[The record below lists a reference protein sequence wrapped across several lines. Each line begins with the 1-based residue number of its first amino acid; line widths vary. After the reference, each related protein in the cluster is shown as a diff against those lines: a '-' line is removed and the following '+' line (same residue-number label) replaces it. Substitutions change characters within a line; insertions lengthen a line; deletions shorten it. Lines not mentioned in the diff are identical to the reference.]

1 MDFDPSRLRRG
12 EVIAGASAVL
22 LLVFLLFFRW
32 YGLSGRFAPA
42 AASLGRPTSF
52 TGWDSL
58 TNLRWLL
65 LVTILAALALT
76 FLQATQRAPAL
87 PASMS
92 VILTA
97 LGLLAVLALIYRVV
111 INVPG
116 ADDLLDQKPGAWLG
130 LASAI
135 GIMYGGYASLRHEG
149 IAPRDAR
156 TEIETVRLGCTSES

>member
-1 MDFDPSRLRRG
+1 MGFHPSRLRRG

-22 LLVFLLFFRW
+22 LLGFLVFFRW
-32 YGLSGRFAPA
+32 YGLGGMLAPTA
-42 AASLGRPTSF
+42 AIVGRPTSF

-76 FLQATQRAPAL
+76 LLQATQRAPAL

-92 VILTA
+92 VIVTV
-97 LGLLAVLALIYRVV
+97 LGLLTVLALIYRVV

-116 ADDLLDQKPGAWLG
+116 ADDLLGQKPGAWLG

-135 GIMYGGYASLRHEG
+135 GILYGGYASMRQEG
-149 IAPRDAR
+149 ISPRDAR
-156 TEIETVRLGCTSES
+156 TEIETVRLGCTGES

>member
-1 MDFDPSRLRRG
+1 MEFDPSRLRRG
-12 EVIAGASAVL
+12 EVIAGASALL

-32 YGLSGRFAPA
+32 YGVSAFLAQT
-42 AASLGRPTSF
+42 ASSSSPTSF

-65 LVTILAALALT
+65 LLTILAALALT

-87 PASMS
+87 PVSLS
-92 VILTA
+92 VIVTV
-97 LGLLAVLALIYRVV
+97 LGLITVLALIYRVV

-116 ADDLLDQKPGAWLG
+116 PDDLLEQKPGAWLG

-135 GIMYGGYASLRHEG
+135 GILYGGYASMRQEG
-149 IAPRDAR
+149 VQPRDAR
-156 TEIETVRLGCTSES
+156 TEIETIRLRSERGS